1 MMATDDARLPL
12 RTSDDLIHQVNPG
25 LKSRVA
31 DVIDF
36 PDFTAAAAAEL
47 AALQLATKKLSLPT
61 GALPSALEQWMA
73 PLVDAPSWANGRD
86 IETFVKRVTVECA
99 TRGTTT
105 VTTEALDAA
114 LSTLL
119 KMKGSA
125 GGAPSRALSA
135 RLPSR
140 ASPSPPLFQTSEPVF
155 FTPPAFDL
163 QKAIREAKMEVR
175 RAEGQLRRL
184 MATDDD

>member
-1 MMATDDARLPL
+1 
-12 RTSDDLIHQVNPG
+12 
-25 LKSRVA
+25 
-31 DVIDF
+31 VIDF
-36 PDFTAAAAAEL
+36 PDFTATAAAEL
-47 AALQLATKKLSLPT
+47 AALQLAAKKLSLPT
-61 GALPSALEQWMA
+61 GALPSALEPWMA

-86 IETFVKRVTVECA
+86 VETFVKRVTVECA

-114 LSTLL
+114 LVTLL

-125 GGAPSRALSA
+125 GGAPSRALSS

-140 ASPSPPLFQTSEPVF
+140 APTPPPLFQTAEPVF

-163 QKAIREAKMEVR
+163 QKAIREAKMEVS
-175 RAEGQLRRL
+175 RADGH
-184 MATDDD
+184 

>member
-1 MMATDDARLPL
+1 
-12 RTSDDLIHQVNPG
+12 
-25 LKSRVA
+25 
-31 DVIDF
+31 VIDF

-47 AALQLATKKLSLPT
+47 AALQLAAKKLSLPT

-86 IETFVKRVTVECA
+86 VETFVKRVTVECA

-114 LSTLL
+114 LITLL

-125 GGAPSRALSA
+125 GGAPSRALSS

-140 ASPSPPLFQTSEPVF
+140 APTPPPLFQMAEPVF

-163 QKAIREAKMEVR
+163 QKAIREAKMEVS
-175 RAEGQLRRL
+175 RADGH
-184 MATDDD
+184 